1 MNQLSYQ
8 DKMLRENNR
17 ELDDLR
23 HEEQKPEILGAR
35 VVNRDIDPDFIAS
48 MEQDMND
55 FEEEQKNKEIKIQE
69 NQLLDDEIKD
79 VENTLEIMDILN
91 LIDSMT
97 DEERYEFFNSKPECL
112 TQNTYFNSFNDDSL
126 RDCLFSSYCFK

>member
-1 MNQLSYQ
+1 
-8 DKMLRENNR
+8 MLRENNR

>member
-48 MEQDMND
+48 MQQDMND

>member
-48 MEQDMND
+48 MQQDMND

-112 TQNTYFNSFNDDSL
+112 TQNTYFNSFNDDSF
-126 RDCLFSSYCFK
+126 RDSLFSSYCFK